1 MSSSLVKLVHD
12 SSSSRV
18 DGMKEHGVAGKALA
32 LVELLA
38 NRDYPV
44 QMSEIVQ
51 ATGIP
56 KPTAHRLI
64 NFLFE
69 CGYVQRHPVLT
80 GYIVGKNLSLLAL
93 EVLANR
99 TGSSPQRVYLERLVK
114 RCSLFFKSHVSASW
128 EGFNASM
135 SLPIEVQCTGTLLPA
150 SQWRP
155 KGQDAST

>member
-12 SSSSRV
+12 SSPSRF
-18 DGMKEHGVAGKALA
+18 DGMKEQGVAGKALA

-64 NFLFE
+64 NFLVE
-69 CGYVQRHPVLT
+69 CGYAQRHPSSHRLYSRQEFVIIST
-80 GYIVGKNLSLLAL
+80 SGFGK
-93 EVLANR
+93 
-99 TGSSPQRVYLERLVK
+99 
-114 RCSLFFKSHVSASW
+114 
-128 EGFNASM
+128 
-135 SLPIEVQCTGTLLPA
+135 
-150 SQWRP
+150 
-155 KGQDAST
+155 